1 MEHFSKRRKLHL
13 ELGRF
18 GEDTAV
24 RLLRSKGYH
33 ILTRNFR
40 LKSGELDI
48 VALDGTTVV
57 FAEVKTRR
65 QNRFSP
71 RSNLSFRQLK
81 RNFATGKLYLSLFG
95 IPEAKK
101 RYDLIEVTVDR
112 KRYRRIVKLTH
123 SLNILMQL

>member
-1 MEHFSKRRKLHL
+1 MEQISKGRKIHL
-13 ELGRF
+13 QLGRF

-81 RNFATGKLYLSLFG
+81 RNFANKRHCLFC
-95 IPEAKK
+95 KTQKMK
-101 RYDLIEVTVDR
+101 RQARGTTLVDTNDV
-112 KRYRRIVKLTH
+112 KIVKQFLPY
-123 SLNILMQL
+123 L